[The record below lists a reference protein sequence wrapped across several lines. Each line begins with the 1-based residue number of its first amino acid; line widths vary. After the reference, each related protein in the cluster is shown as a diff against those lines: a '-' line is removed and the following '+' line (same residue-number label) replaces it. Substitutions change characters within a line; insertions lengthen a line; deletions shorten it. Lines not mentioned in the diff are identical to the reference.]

1 MEQDLFDVLSELEIR
16 AETERLRGVADGMA
30 ALDPDSAKLV
40 SLLAISKNARNI
52 VEVGSG
58 VGYSTLWLAYAASTT
73 GGKVVSCEI
82 DPTKADETRANLA
95 KAGLTAYVDVLT
107 GDAREL
113 LRHQEE
119 SVDFL
124 FIDGEYGQYETYFD
138 VVYKRMG
145 VGSAVMASL
154 LSTERTM
161 MISPNSLFP
170 SSIPVPLSL
179 KSTAKAWKGFSPV
192 ISSSTITVAFRT
204 KSTLSGVTSPTTRVA
219 NPGPGNGI
227 L

>member
-1 MEQDLFDVLSELEIR
+1 MEQELFDVLSELEIR
-16 AETERLRGVADGMA
+16 AETERLRGGADSMA
-30 ALDPDSAKLV
+30 ALDPDSAKLI

-82 DPTKADETRANLA
+82 DPANADETRANLA
-95 KAGLTAYVDVLT
+95 KAGLTGYVDVLT

-119 SVDFL
+119 AVDFL

-145 VGSAVMASL
+145 VGSAVVADDVVAAENDL
-154 LSTERTM
+154 ADYTTYVQNH
-161 MISPNSLFP
+161 PNLESVT
-170 SSIPVPLSL
+170 IPLANGLEFSV
-179 KSTAKAWKGFSPV
+179 KTAE
-192 ISSSTITVAFRT
+192 
-204 KSTLSGVTSPTTRVA
+204 
-219 NPGPGNGI
+219 
-227 L
+227 